1 MEKQACWFN
10 IGAPNRKK
18 NCETLLILVEG
29 DDISG
34 NQYQL
39 VYDQGRGLIA

>member
-1 MEKQACWFN
+1 MEKQACCFN

-18 NCETLLILVEG
+18 NCETLMILVEG